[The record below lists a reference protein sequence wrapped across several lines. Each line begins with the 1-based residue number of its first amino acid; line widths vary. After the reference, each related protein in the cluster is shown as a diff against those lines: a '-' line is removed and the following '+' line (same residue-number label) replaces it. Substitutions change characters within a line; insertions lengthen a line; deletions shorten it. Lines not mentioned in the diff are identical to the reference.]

1 MSTIAAIQA
10 AIGYHR
16 AQERDGCAK
25 CAHAVYDHQAAA
37 SGQKY
42 HLWRCELH
50 GFGTAPL
57 AICRDYTPRE
67 CDDRAA
73 RDDACWRE
81 A

>member
-25 CAHAVYDHQAAA
+25 CAHVVYDLAAA
-37 SGQKY
+37 QRGQQQ
-42 HLWRCELH
+42 HLWRCARH

-57 AICRDYTPRE
+57 AICRDFAPRE
-67 CDDRAA
+67 QPTDPND
-73 RDDACWRE
+73 
-81 A
+81 